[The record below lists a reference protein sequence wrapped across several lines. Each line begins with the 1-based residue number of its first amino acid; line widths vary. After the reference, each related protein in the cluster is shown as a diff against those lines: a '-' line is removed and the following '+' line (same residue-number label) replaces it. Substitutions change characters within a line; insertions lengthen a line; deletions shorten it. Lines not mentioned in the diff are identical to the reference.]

1 MSVNRESDKH
11 TPNLS
16 HLCTHAWKDVEGVTV
31 VLGGD
36 TTLKIVPMGVDRF
49 SQPQTIAVVVSDV
62 MADDDN
68 NRSMSY
74 ADGHS
79 RNISTFGHEEML
91 NVTCHVDIWGGIF
104 RKVFTTPVSS
114 TPHDETA
121 STEKMTQVTRKPQI
135 TKTTKVPLNQTTP
148 VTNETV
154 TVRPGKER
162 CAYLNAWI
170 ITVVAVT
177 VVVVKNVVLLVACII
192 RKRRCCSRP
201 GNPPPPP
208 AVVPLN
214 RWVLGGAGGHV
225 VSTPVD
231 GHQYSEIP
239 DDYFRRHNA
248 QPWVQPPY
256 CVIPDEYY
264 TDYYNTRPGAQN
276 PYWVIPD
283 EYYNYENTRPLS
295 YPLTLR
301 VPGQDDDAVPFY
313 AAAAERGDAQVDG
326 HPPTKP
332 PDNYRGN
339 GRGPGFNGPADY
351 GGSGPEFDGP
361 ADYGGR
367 GPGFDG
373 PADYGGRG
381 PGFNGPADYGG
392 SGPEFDGPADYG
404 GRGPEFDGPADYGGR
419 GPGFD
424 GPPDYGGRGPEFDGP
439 ADYGGC
445 GPGFDGPADYGGRG
459 PGFDGPADYGGR
471 GPGFDGPADYGG
483 RGPGFDGPAD
493 YGGRGPEFDGPADYG
508 GRGPGF
514 DGPADYGET
523 AGRLFTR
530 PESG

>member
-36 TTLKIVPMGVDRF
+36 TTLKIVPMGVDK
-49 SQPQTIAVVVSDV
+49 SHQPQTVAVVVSDV

-114 TPHDETA
+114 APDDETD
-121 STEKMTQVTRKPQI
+121 STEKMTQVTTRPQS

-162 CAYLNAWI
+162 CAYSNAWI
-170 ITVVAVT
+170 IAVVAVT
-177 VVVVKNVVLLVACII
+177 VVVVENVALLVACIV
-192 RKRRCCSRP
+192 RKRRYCSRP
-201 GNPPPPP
+201 GNPPPP
-208 AVVPLN
+208 VVPLN
-214 RWVLGGAGGHV
+214 RWVLDGAGGHA

-283 EYYNYENTRPLS
+283 EYYNSENTRPLS

-313 AAAAERGDAQVDG
+313 AAAAEVALPPSTRLGGKHPSYSRPPLTRSVSQIHARHQGSTNTTSYGMHVARRYRARDMAVIGRYGRTRGALES
-326 HPPTKP
+326 
-332 PDNYRGN
+332 
-339 GRGPGFNGPADY
+339 
-351 GGSGPEFDGP
+351 GSGLYNSRS
-361 ADYGGR
+361 AQR
-367 GPGFDG
+367 
-373 PADYGGRG
+373 
-381 PGFNGPADYGG
+381 N
-392 SGPEFDGPADYG
+392 
-404 GRGPEFDGPADYGGR
+404 
-419 GPGFD
+419 
-424 GPPDYGGRGPEFDGP
+424 
-439 ADYGGC
+439 
-445 GPGFDGPADYGGRG
+445 
-459 PGFDGPADYGGR
+459 
-471 GPGFDGPADYGG
+471 
-483 RGPGFDGPAD
+483 
-493 YGGRGPEFDGPADYG
+493 
-508 GRGPGF
+508 
-514 DGPADYGET
+514 
-523 AGRLFTR
+523 LH
-530 PESG
+530 